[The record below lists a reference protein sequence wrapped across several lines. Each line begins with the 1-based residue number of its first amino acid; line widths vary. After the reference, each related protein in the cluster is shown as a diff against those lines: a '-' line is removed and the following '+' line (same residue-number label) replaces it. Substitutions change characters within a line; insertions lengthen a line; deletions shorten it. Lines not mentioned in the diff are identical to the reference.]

1 MIYSLAGMEIKMID
15 FEEELNKFQPVLE
28 VDDAED
34 AIYHIDTPDIVEL
47 ISSIAAEASNK

>member
-1 MIYSLAGMEIKMID
+1 MVYSLAGMEIKMID